1 MTAES
6 INRKLTAILSADAK
20 GYSRLMGEDEVSTV
34 QLLKECREIMA
45 KLIQQHRGRVVDSP
59 GDNLLAEFGSVVDAT
74 GCAVKIQEALQIKNA
89 ELSENKRLEFRI
101 GINLGDVLEDVDRI
115 YGDGVNI
122 AARIEGLADP
132 GGICISRTAYDQIKN
147 KLELG
152 YEYLGEHSVKNIAE
166 PVRVYRVLS
175 EPEAAGKVIGEKRF
189 LGRFSRKTAMATIII
204 LVIVAGGL
212 IGWNLYLQRSKKVEP
227 ASLDK
232 MAFQLPDLPSI
243 AVMPFVN
250 MSGDPKQEFFSDGIT
265 ENIITFLSKV
275 PRLFVISRQSTF
287 FYKGKPVKVK
297 QVSEELG
304 VQYVLEGSVQ
314 RSSDRIRINAQL
326 IDALTGH
333 HLWAERY
340 ERDQQDLF
348 TVQDDIT
355 MRILHAT
362 RVKLSEGEIS
372 SAYSKYFKGRQ
383 GFDCYLKIMEA
394 DKYADRFTLE
404 DYTVARRLLEEAISI
419 CPENPIGYVRLG
431 WACRLG
437 AIVDKTQPYGEAF
450 GGAKELVKKAL
461 AMDDTLADAH
471 TLLSILYRSGPEKE
485 YDKSIAEG
493 RRAVELDPSG
503 SKAYTFYAAALLF
516 ACRPEE
522 AIPLLQKAI
531 RLNPNAQ
538 AFSFVFLGHAFRNA
552 GRFEE
557 AVSAYKKV
565 FQRAP
570 DHLIAHVGLATTYS
584 LMDREKEARAEAQAV
599 LRINPKF
606 SLSHFKKTALV
617 YKDKSENDKILY
629 AMTKALK

>member
-1 MTAES
+1 M
-6 INRKLTAILSADAK
+6 
-20 GYSRLMGEDEVSTV
+20 
-34 QLLKECREIMA
+34 
-45 KLIQQHRGRVVDSP
+45 
-59 GDNLLAEFGSVVDAT
+59 
-74 GCAVKIQEALQIKNA
+74 
-89 ELSENKRLEFRI
+89 
-101 GINLGDVLEDVDRI
+101 
-115 YGDGVNI
+115 
-122 AARIEGLADP
+122 
-132 GGICISRTAYDQIKN
+132 
-147 KLELG
+147 
-152 YEYLGEHSVKNIAE
+152 
-166 PVRVYRVLS
+166 
-175 EPEAAGKVIGEKRF
+175 
-189 LGRFSRKTAMATIII
+189 
-204 LVIVAGGL
+204 
-212 IGWNLYLQRSKKVEP
+212 
-227 ASLDK
+227 
-232 MAFQLPDLPSI
+232 PSI

-250 MSGDPKQEFFSDGIT
+250 MSGDPKQEFFSDAIT
-265 ENIITFLSKV
+265 ENIITTLSKV

-314 RSSDRIRINAQL
+314 RSADRIRINAQL

-340 ERDQQDLF
+340 ERHQKDLF
-348 TVQDDIT
+348 AVQDDIT
-355 MRILHAT
+355 MRILNAT

-404 DYTVARRLLEEAISI
+404 GFSVARRLLEEAISI

-431 WACRLG
+431 WAYRLG
-437 AIVDKTQPYGEAF
+437 AIVDKTQPYREALEK
-450 GGAKELVKKAL
+450 AKELTKKAL

-471 TLLSILYRSGPEKE
+471 ILLSILYRSKKEKE

-503 SKAYTFYAAALLF
+503 STAYTYYGGALLF

-538 AFSFVFLGHAFRNA
+538 AFSFVFLGHALRNA
-552 GRFEE
+552 GRLEE
-557 AVSAYKKV
+557 AVSAYKKA

-570 DHLIAHVGLATTYS
+570 DHLIAHIGLATAYS
-584 LMDREKEARAEAQAV
+584 LMGREEEARAEAQAI

-606 SLSHFKKTALV
+606 SLMHFKKTALV
-617 YKDKSENDKILY
+617 YKDKSINDMVLN
-629 AMTKALK
+629 AMTKAMKE

>member
-45 KLIQQHRGRVVDSP
+45 QLIQQHRGRVVDSP

-166 PVRVYRVLS
+166 PVRVYRVLA

-232 MAFQLPDLPSI
+232 MTYPLPDKPSI
-243 AVMPFVN
+243 AVLAFDN
-250 MSGDPKQEFFSDGIT
+250 LSGDTEQEYFSDGLT
-265 ENIITFLSKV
+265 EEIITALSKSTQI
-275 PRLFVISRQSTF
+275 FVIARNSSFT
-287 FYKGKPVKVK
+287 YKGKPVKVQ

-304 VQYVLEGSVQ
+304 VRYVLEGSV
-314 RSSDRIRINAQL
+314 RKNMERVRITAQL
-326 IDALTGH
+326 IDAVKGI

-340 ERDQQDLF
+340 DRDLKDIF
-348 TVQDDIT
+348 AIQDDIT
-355 MRILHAT
+355 KQIITALH
-362 RVKLSEGEIS
+362 VKLTIGEDARIIAGNTNS
-372 SAYSKYFKGRQ
+372 LDAYMKYLQSREYHMRMNK
-383 GFDCYLKIMEA
+383 EA
-394 DKYADRFTLE
+394 NLTS
-404 DYTVARRLLEEAISI
+404 RRLLEEAISI
-419 CPENPIGYVRLG
+419 DPEYGTAYAL
-431 WACRLG
+431 LG
-437 AIVDKTQPYGEAF
+437 ATHMLDVFLQATNSPNQSLGKAI
-450 GGAKELVKKAL
+450 ELEQKAIAL
-461 AMDDTLADAH
+461 GADAH
-471 TLLSILYRSGPEKE
+471 GVLGFLYTIIRQH
-485 YDKSIAEG
+485 DKAIVECQQ
-493 RRAVELDPSG
+493 AVELNPNS
-503 SKAYTFYAAALLF
+503 ATARTFYGLALNLM
-516 ACRPEE
+516 
-522 AIPLLQKAI
+522 
-531 RLNPNAQ
+531 
-538 AFSFVFLGHAFRNA
+538 

-557 AVSAYKKV
+557 AVHELEQGVRLDPFSSSFSLRSLALAYCNVGRSEEAIEICKKAI
-565 FQRAP
+565 QKAP
-570 DHLIAHVGLATTYS
+570 DDLIARIIFIQAYS
-584 LMDREKEARAEAQAV
+584 LAGQQEEAQKEAAEV
-599 LRINPKF
+599 LRINPNF
-606 SLSHFKKTALV
+606 SLESYAKTLG
-617 YKDKSENDKILY
+617 YKNQAYTDRVIATLR
-629 AMTKALK
+629 AAGLK

>member
-45 KLIQQHRGRVVDSP
+45 QLIQQHRGRVVDSP

-166 PVRVYRVLS
+166 PVRVYRVLA

-232 MAFQLPDLPSI
+232 MTYPLPDKPSI
-243 AVMPFVN
+243 AVLAFDN
-250 MSGDPKQEFFSDGIT
+250 LSGDTEQEYFSDGLT
-265 ENIITFLSKV
+265 EEIITALSKSTQI
-275 PRLFVISRQSTF
+275 FVIARNSSFT
-287 FYKGKPVKVK
+287 YKGKPVKVQ

-304 VQYVLEGSVQ
+304 VRYVLEGSV
-314 RSSDRIRINAQL
+314 RKEMERVRITAQL
-326 IDALTGH
+326 IDAVKGI

-340 ERDQQDLF
+340 DRDLKDIF
-348 TVQDDIT
+348 AIQDDIT
-355 MRILHAT
+355 KQIIAALH
-362 RVKLSEGEIS
+362 VKLTIGEDARIIAGNTNS
-372 SAYSKYFKGRQ
+372 LDA
-383 GFDCYLKIMEA
+383 YLKYLQSREYHMRMNKEA
-394 DKYADRFTLE
+394 NLTS
-404 DYTVARRLLEEAISI
+404 RRLLEEAISI
-419 CPENPIGYVRLG
+419 DPEYGTAYAL
-431 WACRLG
+431 LG
-437 AIVDKTQPYGEAF
+437 ATHMLDVFLQATNSPNQSLGKAI
-450 GGAKELVKKAL
+450 ELEQKAIAL
-461 AMDDTLADAH
+461 GADAH
-471 TLLSILYRSGPEKE
+471 GVLGFLYTIIRQH
-485 YDKSIAEG
+485 DKAIVECQQ
-493 RRAVELDPSG
+493 AVELNPNS
-503 SKAYTFYAAALLF
+503 ATARTFYGLALNLM
-516 ACRPEE
+516 
-522 AIPLLQKAI
+522 
-531 RLNPNAQ
+531 
-538 AFSFVFLGHAFRNA
+538 

-557 AVSAYKKV
+557 AVHELEQGVRLDPFSSSFSLRSLALAYCNVGRSEEAIEICKKAI
-565 FQRAP
+565 QKAP
-570 DHLIAHVGLATTYS
+570 DDLIARIIFIQAYS
-584 LMDREKEARAEAQAV
+584 LAGQQEEAQKEAEEV
-599 LRINPKF
+599 LRINPNF
-606 SLSHFKKTALV
+606 SLESYAKTLG
-617 YKDKSENDKILY
+617 YKNQAYTDRVIATLR
-629 AMTKALK
+629 AAGLK